1 MITNKIVNPIIFILF
16 ISFFSLPLLCFGQE
30 ETGTGTIIYL
40 EEDGKKDLD
49 NLTTIT
55 IYTPNGEIINKV
67 IKDVTTIAP
76 GSTIEVPANT
86 LVRISVNDGGKNL
99 EINGYLELEFG
110 SSSYR
115 PTKGVFGK
123 LWAKITKAFGT
134 VTAYSTDKKEHLRT
148 VKTEF
153 EVMVNGEDVN
163 FKLIEGKVAINN
175 RTKVQMEDEDLKKL
189 GIRAD
194 DSLLSNNRLL
204 YVTETTKYL
213 TKNQEYNNNSKLEDV
228 KLVTD
233 QDINKFFKKNQI
245 IQRRKLR
252 NFGGNSR
259 EGFTML
265 ERGMDSSG
273 IKKYEQAIIQGE
285 IARDE
290 FIESALIL
298 TEAYFRKGNLK
309 QRKAWLD
316 AAIHFTKIEDSI
328 SIAKVA
334 YFDQLN
340 KKSTANVFLKDQI
353 LANEY
358 FAWAYTVKLLINGCL
373 ELQQENPRR
382 FMVKAKNLED
392 QLNQRMN

>member
-1 MITNKIVNPIIFILF
+1 MLTNKIVNPVFFIFLF
-16 ISFFSLPLLCFGQE
+16 SIFSLPMLCLSQE
-30 ETGTGTIIYL
+30 SGIGKIIYL
-40 EEDGKKDLD
+40 EEDDKKDLD
-49 NLTTIT
+49 NLNTVT
-55 IYTPNGEIINKV
+55 IYTPNGGVINKV
-67 IKDVTTIAP
+67 VKNVTTIEP
-76 GSTIEVPANT
+76 GSTINVPANT
-86 LVRISVNDGGKNL
+86 LVRISVNDGSKNL

-115 PTKGVFGK
+115 PTQGIFGRF
-123 LWAKITKAFGT
+123 WAKITKAFGT
-134 VTAYSTDKKEHLRT
+134 VTAYSTNKKEHLRT
-148 VKTEF
+148 IKTEF
-153 EVMVNGEDVN
+153 EVKVNGEDVN

-189 GIRAD
+189 GIIAD

-213 TKNQEYNNNSKLEDV
+213 TKNQESNNNYKLKDV

-233 QDINKFFKKNQI
+233 DDVNKFFSKNLT

-252 NFGGNSR
+252 KFGSNSR
-259 EGFTML
+259 DGFKML

-273 IKKYEQAIIQGE
+273 IKKYEQAINQGE
-285 IARDE
+285 LQRAE

-309 QRKAWLD
+309 QRKAWLE
-316 AAIHFTKIEDSI
+316 AAVHFTKIEDSI

-334 YFDQLN
+334 YFDKLN

-373 ELQQENPRR
+373 ELQHENPRR
-382 FMVKAKNLED
+382 FMVKAKNLEH